1 MTPNPVEM
9 APSAAV
15 WCALGFLAFLAVA
28 FGVLALSLL
37 TAVAGHLRLLAALLK
52 AGLALNQLQ
61 AKQELPPRSS
71 LQGTALTPTG
81 GCGQTVQIFYLP
93 SVEVLPGVQPQMLEE
108 DDEEDDDGG
117 YGGDDA
123 DSDFQGGRL

>member
-1 MTPNPVEM
+1 MTPSPVEM

-15 WCALGFLAFLAVA
+15 WCALGFLTFLAVA

-61 AKQELPPRSS
+61 AKQESLSPPRPP
-71 LQGTALTPTG
+71 LQGTTLASG
-81 GCGQTVQIFYLP
+81 GGQTVQIFYLP